1 MTTSALRSAVFVAFI
16 LLGRAAAAQAADAAG
31 NGRPDWL
38 IDPSP
43 YRARIETAPDGASA
57 TLTNGLIARRIRLSP
72 NAATTAFDDLV
83 SGASLIR
90 AVKPE
95 AYVTLDGKEFAI
107 GGLSGPGVK
116 NFLTAEAESALTADP
131 NAFRSSGTSAGPVVA
146 PFARIVRSKWTT
158 DSRPWPPQGV
168 GFSIRFSPPPG
179 GPAVSASVDYELYD
193 GLPLLAKT

>member
-38 IDPSP
+38 IEPSP

-95 AYVTLDGKEFAI
+95 AYVTLDGK
-107 GGLSGPGVK
+107 
-116 NFLTAEAESALTADP
+116 
-131 NAFRSSGTSAGPVVA
+131 
-146 PFARIVRSKWTT
+146 
-158 DSRPWPPQGV
+158 
-168 GFSIRFSPPPG
+168 
-179 GPAVSASVDYELYD
+179 
-193 GLPLLAKT
+193 